1 MPQYMKKG
9 GFGRMVTADGGATDP
24 ELFEVRYTANEYKN
38 QMKEIAELKRQL
50 QDEQASHKR
59 DVEAIKT
66 KAVQYKKNADLEA
79 EKRINQA
86 REALEAANEQRNDAE
101 IALSREIRMNDN
113 LLRIAKERA
122 NAKRGMQ
129 PKKQRSGY
137 RFVGKVMQTKTISG
151 HDKAEGAIYTDV
163 WSATIETPYNATI
176 PIQEIMPVIFRDLD
190 GGNTGILI
198 DLGITRW
205 VYENSVELWKGT
217 YSQAMENAKK
227 FHYENRNIL
236 FDYKMMANPK
246 SGFWEIQITTT
257 KPIPV
262 IPDLM

>member
-1 MPQYMKKG
+1 
-9 GFGRMVTADGGATDP
+9 MVTADGGAADP
-24 ELFEVRYTANEYKN
+24 ELFEVRYTVNEYRN

-50 QDEQASHKR
+50 QAEQASHKR
-59 DVEAIKT
+59 DVDEIKT
-66 KAVQYKKNADLEA
+66 KAVQYKKNVDSEA

-86 REALEAANEQRNDAE
+86 REALEAANEQKDAAE

-113 LLRIAKERA
+113 LLRISKERA

-137 RFVGKVMQTKTISG
+137 RFVGKIMQIKTISG
-151 HDKAEGAIYTDV
+151 HDKKEGAIYTDV
-163 WSATIETPYNATI
+163 WSATIETPYDATI
-176 PIQEIMPVIFRDLD
+176 PIEELMPVIFRDLHD
-190 GGNTGILI
+190 GEKGILA
-198 DLGITRW
+198 DLDIEAWLDEDSGMF
-205 VYENSVELWKGT
+205 WKGT
-217 YSQAMENAKK
+217 YSQAMKNVED
-227 FHYENRNIL
+227 FQFEGRNVL

-246 SGFWEIQITTT
+246 SGFWEVQITTT

>member
-9 GFGRMVTADGGATDP
+9 GFGRMVTADEGAADP

-38 QMKEIAELKRQL
+38 QMHEIAELKRQL
-50 QDEQASHKR
+50 QAEQVSHKR
-59 DVEAIKT
+59 DVEEIKT

-79 EKRINQA
+79 EKRINQV
-86 REALEAANEQRNDAE
+86 REAMKAANEQRETAE
-101 IALSREIRMNDN
+101 IALKKEIRMNDN

-122 NAKRGMQ
+122 NAKRRMQ

-151 HDKAEGAIYTDV
+151 HDKTEGAIYTDV

-176 PIQEIMPVIFRDLD
+176 PIQEIMPVIFRDLHD
-190 GGNTGILI
+190 GEKGILV
-198 DLGITRW
+198 DLDIEAW
-205 VYENSVELWKGT
+205 LDENDETFWKGT
-217 YSQAMENAKK
+217 YSQAMKNVKDFQFEG
-227 FHYENRNIL
+227 RNVL

-246 SGFWEIQITTT
+246 SGFWEVQITTT